1 MAEGAGDREQ
11 ELAAL
16 HRSYRNMENDRQKYS
31 EESQNII
38 KRQRQAIEKIRKEN
52 ERLKEQLK
60 AESQQNAAASDGN
73 SVSVIAGLQ
82 EVCER
87 YQRKIDVEKRRL
99 EELEKQSKI
108 INVKTLEQQQ
118 NRGGVNAV
126 KESDRAVQKQ
136 IRVLENRL
144 DKALVKFNEALAFN
158 KQLREEIDNLRRER
172 VVFDQINAKLA
183 KELHEKKKEMAQIIE
198 ISNIAYEARDQA
210 QNEMALLKAHADKEQ
225 AVFEV
230 EWRELGRVLEQD
242 RRLKERMAGQ
252 DRGRVTAEEEG
263 SMKNRLA
270 KGNWSQAQEKAAQKA
285 SLDRVQ
291 SFEEAFQQIKAATG
305 IDNIE
310 ELVQTFIDAEDQ
322 NFSLFNYVNEL
333 NNEVEKLEEQIAEI
347 KTEIEKYKG
356 QGGQND
362 RQRKKLLKDL
372 EDRLASTEARAEQ
385 YEAKALK
392 AIKTVSQLEQ
402 GIQSVFEKIKCDK
415 KALSDML
422 GTTGV
427 TESNMMQYL
436 GIIEQRTNDLL
447 QVNQAQNLEEGGE
460 VVAVIGQG
468 PAAPAGS
475 TVINIDPPVIG
486 DEDDSED
493 ESDDDEDR
501 PLSRDELK
509 AKTLRGLTKRE
520 GQHMSKQQKRKKGG
534 GMSKKAQQI

>member
-1 MAEGAGDREQ
+1 MG
-11 ELAAL
+11 
-16 HRSYRNMENDRQKYS
+16 
-31 EESQNII
+31 
-38 KRQRQAIEKIRKEN
+38 
-52 ERLKEQLK
+52 
-60 AESQQNAAASDGN
+60 
-73 SVSVIAGLQ
+73 
-82 EVCER
+82 
-87 YQRKIDVEKRRL
+87 
-99 EELEKQSKI
+99 
-108 INVKTLEQQQ
+108 
-118 NRGGVNAV
+118 
-126 KESDRAVQKQ
+126 
-136 IRVLENRL
+136 
-144 DKALVKFNEALAFN
+144 
-158 KQLREEIDNLRRER
+158 
-172 VVFDQINAKLA
+172 
-183 KELHEKKKEMAQIIE
+183 
-198 ISNIAYEARDQA
+198 

-225 AVFEV
+225 AQFET

-252 DRGRVTAEEEG
+252 DRGRITADEEG
-263 SMKNRLA
+263 SVKNRLS
-270 KGNWSQAQEKAAQKA
+270 KGNWSQAKEKAAQKA

-291 SFEEAFQQIKAATG
+291 SFEEAFHQIKAATG
-305 IDNIE
+305 IDNID

-347 KTEIEKYKG
+347 KAEIEKYKG

-392 AIKTVSQLEQ
+392 AAKTVSQLEQ
-402 GIQSVFEKIKCDK
+402 GIQSIFSKIGCDK
-415 KALSDML
+415 SALSDML

-436 GIIEQRTNDLL
+436 GIIEQRTNELL
-447 QVNQAQNLEEGGE
+447 QLNHHQQKDAEGGGE

-493 ESDDDEDR
+493 ESDDDEER

-520 GQHMSKQQKRKKGG
+520 GQQMSKQQKRNKRKDGKG
-534 GMSKKAQQI
+534 K

>member
-1 MAEGAGDREQ
+1 LLRLNPAWRTHVP
-11 ELAAL
+11 L
-16 HRSYRNMENDRQKYS
+16 
-31 EESQNII
+31 QNII

-60 AESQQNAAASDGN
+60 AESQQNASATEGN
-73 SVSVIAGLQ
+73 SVSILAGLQ

-87 YQRKIDVEKRRL
+87 YQRKIEMEKRRL
-99 EELEKQSKI
+99 EDLQKQSKI
-108 INVKTLEQQQ
+108 MHVKTLEQQQ
-118 NRGGVNAV
+118 TRGGVNAV
-126 KESDRAVQKQ
+126 KDADRAVHKQ

-158 KQLREEIDNLRRER
+158 KKLREEIDNLRRER

-242 RRLKERMAGQ
+242 RRLKERMATQ
-252 DRGRVTAEEEG
+252 DRGRITADEEG
-263 SMKNRLA
+263 NVKTRLA
-270 KGNWSQAQEKAAQKA
+270 KGNWGQAKDKAAQKA

-305 IDNIE
+305 IDNID

-347 KTEIEKYKG
+347 RAEIEKYKG

-392 AIKTVSQLEQ
+392 AVKTVSQLEQ
-402 GIQSVFEKIKCDK
+402 VICLIYFSLFSVPSEFAYCLASVMILPTS
-415 KALSDML
+415 AWRRIIFRPSDI
-422 GTTGV
+422 
-427 TESNMMQYL
+427 S
-436 GIIEQRTNDLL
+436 
-447 QVNQAQNLEEGGE
+447 
-460 VVAVIGQG
+460 
-468 PAAPAGS
+468 
-475 TVINIDPPVIG
+475 
-486 DEDDSED
+486 
-493 ESDDDEDR
+493 
-501 PLSRDELK
+501 
-509 AKTLRGLTKRE
+509 
-520 GQHMSKQQKRKKGG
+520 
-534 GMSKKAQQI
+534 

>member
-1 MAEGAGDREQ
+1 M
-11 ELAAL
+11 
-16 HRSYRNMENDRQKYS
+16 
-31 EESQNII
+31 NIRTGRI
-38 KRQRQAIEKIRKEN
+38 
-52 ERLKEQLK
+52 
-60 AESQQNAAASDGN
+60 
-73 SVSVIAGLQ
+73 
-82 EVCER
+82 
-87 YQRKIDVEKRRL
+87 
-99 EELEKQSKI
+99 
-108 INVKTLEQQQ
+108 T
-118 NRGGVNAV
+118 
-126 KESDRAVQKQ
+126 
-136 IRVLENRL
+136 
-144 DKALVKFNEALAFN
+144 
-158 KQLREEIDNLRRER
+158 
-172 VVFDQINAKLA
+172 
-183 KELHEKKKEMAQIIE
+183 
-198 ISNIAYEARDQA
+198 
-210 QNEMALLKAHADKEQ
+210 AD
-225 AVFEV
+225 
-230 EWRELGRVLEQD
+230 
-242 RRLKERMAGQ
+242 
-252 DRGRVTAEEEG
+252 EEG
-263 SMKNRLA
+263 SLRNKLA
-270 KGNWSQAQEKAAQKA
+270 KGNWSQAKEKAAQKA

-305 IDNIE
+305 IDNID

-347 KTEIEKYKG
+347 KAEIEKYKG

-392 AIKTVSQLEQ
+392 AAKTVAQLEQ
-402 GIQSVFEKIKCDK
+402 GIQSIFNKIGCDK
-415 KALSDML
+415 SALSDML

-436 GIIEQRTNDLL
+436 GIIEQRTNELL
-447 QVNQAQNLEEGGE
+447 QLYHQAQKDTEGGE

-493 ESDDDEDR
+493 ESDDDEER

-520 GQHMSKQQKRKKGG
+520 GQQMSKQQKRKNRKDAK
-534 GMSKKAQQI
+534 MK

>member
-1 MAEGAGDREQ
+1 MDWR
-11 ELAAL
+11 
-16 HRSYRNMENDRQKYS
+16 
-31 EESQNII
+31 
-38 KRQRQAIEKIRKEN
+38 
-52 ERLKEQLK
+52 
-60 AESQQNAAASDGN
+60 
-73 SVSVIAGLQ
+73 AGLQ

-87 YQRKIDVEKRRL
+87 YQRKIEMEKRRL

-108 INVKTLEQQQ
+108 MHVKTLELQQ

-126 KESDRAVQKQ
+126 KESDRAIQKQ

-225 AVFEV
+225 AQFET

-252 DRGRVTAEEEG
+252 DRGRITADEEG
-263 SMKNRLA
+263 SVKNRLA
-270 KGNWSQAQEKAAQKA
+270 KGNWSQAKEKAAQKA

-291 SFEEAFQQIKAATG
+291 SFEEAFHQIKAATG
-305 IDNIE
+305 IDNID

-347 KTEIEKYKG
+347 KAEIEKYKG

-392 AIKTVSQLEQ
+392 AAKTVSQLEQ
-402 GIQSVFEKIKCDK
+402 GIQSIFSKIGCDK
-415 KALSDML
+415 TALSDML

-436 GIIEQRTNDLL
+436 GIIEQRTNELL
-447 QVNQAQNLEEGGE
+447 QLNHHQQKDAEGGGE

-493 ESDDDEDR
+493 ESDDDEER

-520 GQHMSKQQKRKKGG
+520 GQQMSKQQKRNKRKDGKG
-534 GMSKKAQQI
+534 K

>member
-1 MAEGAGDREQ
+1 
-11 ELAAL
+11 
-16 HRSYRNMENDRQKYS
+16 
-31 EESQNII
+31 
-38 KRQRQAIEKIRKEN
+38 
-52 ERLKEQLK
+52 
-60 AESQQNAAASDGN
+60 
-73 SVSVIAGLQ
+73 
-82 EVCER
+82 
-87 YQRKIDVEKRRL
+87 
-99 EELEKQSKI
+99 
-108 INVKTLEQQQ
+108 
-118 NRGGVNAV
+118 
-126 KESDRAVQKQ
+126 
-136 IRVLENRL
+136 
-144 DKALVKFNEALAFN
+144 
-158 KQLREEIDNLRRER
+158 
-172 VVFDQINAKLA
+172 
-183 KELHEKKKEMAQIIE
+183 
-198 ISNIAYEARDQA
+198 
-210 QNEMALLKAHADKEQ
+210 
-225 AVFEV
+225 
-230 EWRELGRVLEQD
+230 
-242 RRLKERMAGQ
+242 
-252 DRGRVTAEEEG
+252 
-263 SMKNRLA
+263 MKNRLA

-436 GIIEQRTNDLL
+436 GIIEQRTNEIL
-447 QVNQAQNLEEGGE
+447 QLYAATQAREG
-460 VVAVIGQG
+460 VVDAQGNPVPAVSSILGQG
-468 PAAPAGS
+468 PQLPAGRN
-475 TVINIDPPVIG
+475 NIQIQPPSAT
-486 DEDDSED
+486 DEAYDSEED
-493 ESDDDEDR
+493 SDDEDEDR
-501 PLSRDELK
+501 PYSRDELK
-509 AKTLRGLTKRE
+509 AKTMRGLHKRE
-520 GQHMSKQQKRKKGG
+520 NKEKKKERSKGKK
-534 GMSKKAQQI
+534 K

>member
-1 MAEGAGDREQ
+1 MLWADSCPACGCVASARCSC
-11 ELAAL
+11 AFA
-16 HRSYRNMENDRQKYS
+16 
-31 EESQNII
+31 QNII